1 MTYICVNLYMAEC
14 SIYTIIYGRVYEYI
28 ALVCKFV
35 CGRVYL
41 YMYAM
46 H

>member
-1 MTYICVNLYMAEC
+1 MAEC

-35 CGRVYL
+35 YGRVYL